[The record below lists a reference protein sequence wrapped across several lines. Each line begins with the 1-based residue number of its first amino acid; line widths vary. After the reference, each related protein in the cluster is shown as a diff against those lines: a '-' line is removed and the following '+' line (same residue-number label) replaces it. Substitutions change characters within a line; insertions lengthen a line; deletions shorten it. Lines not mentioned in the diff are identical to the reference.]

1 MEEQQVS
8 NDRLGK
14 KKGSRDWK
22 KYEKQEMVP
31 IEQDDFVTEIIK
43 SLKTAPSKN
52 TEGKR
57 GRPKICTDEQIAN
70 AIIASGGFISRA
82 SEMLGMH
89 YTSVHSR
96 IQKVS
101 ALRNLVDHINE
112 KLLDYG
118 ELELLKAMKR
128 GESWAICFF
137 LKCKGKDRG
146 YIEKQTV
153 VTTKDDNSVQIIIE

>member
-1 MEEQQVS
+1 MEDVQIDE
-8 NDRLGK
+8 RTGR

-22 KYEKQEMVP
+22 KYEKQEMIP
-31 IEQDDFVTEIIK
+31 IEQDEFVTGIIK
-43 SLKTAPSKN
+43 SLKN
-52 TEGKR
+52 TPNNNAEGKR
-57 GRPKICTDEQIAN
+57 GRPKTCTDEQIAN
-70 AIIASGGFISRA
+70 AIISSGGFISRA

-89 YTSVHSR
+89 YSTVHGR
-96 IQKVS
+96 IQKVP

-153 VTTKDDNSVQIIIE
+153 VTTKDDNSVSIVIE